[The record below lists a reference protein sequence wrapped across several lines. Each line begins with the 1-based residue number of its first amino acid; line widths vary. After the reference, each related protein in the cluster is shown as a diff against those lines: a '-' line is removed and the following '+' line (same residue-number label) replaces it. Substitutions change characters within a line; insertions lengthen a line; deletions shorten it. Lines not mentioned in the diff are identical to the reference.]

1 MKPLQSLLR
10 HVYRIYNTVYKDT
23 GTSSYNPHI
32 TGVQLVA
39 PDMLSTTEGERQQL
53 CVTIQD
59 NDPARERS
67 VGIAFGLYPM
77 GKKMIILV

>member
-1 MKPLQSLLR
+1 M
-10 HVYRIYNTVYKDT
+10 YKDT
-23 GTSSYNPHI
+23 GTGSYNPHI

-39 PDMLSTTEGERQQL
+39 PDTLSATEGERQQL

-59 NDPARERS
+59 DDPARERS

-77 GKKMIILV
+77 GKRMIILV